1 MARVFLVSLAFVQ
14 LGTVPAAAL
23 GSIPGDADCDGLV
36 TIGDLS
42 HLQAE
47 LADGD
52 GSGTGGIEGGT
63 VFSCTGADANG
74 DAMVTAADVSAIV
87 AFLQGGG
94 RKVIATG
101 PIITFIGIVSADG
114 RQSAPIRS
122 EPVPTYQFP
131 GGVGFR
137 VVLEAIRGP
146 SGAAIGEQ
154 LLDFKRDDP
163 SARPLLQVS
172 ASRDLGNGS
181 VRVCDQ
187 GEGGIPG
194 ISPPNFGP
202 DQSIAD
208 ALNDIG

>member
-1 MARVFLVSLAFVQ
+1 MVMDRALEGSKVGQSSVALAPTPMVMRWSPPPMFLPLLPFSREEVGKSSPPARSS
-14 LGTVPAAAL
+14 PY
-23 GSIPGDADCDGLV
+23 
-36 TIGDLS
+36 
-42 HLQAE
+42 
-47 LADGD
+47 
-52 GSGTGGIEGGT
+52 
-63 VFSCTGADANG
+63 
-74 DAMVTAADVSAIV
+74 
-87 AFLQGGG
+87 
-94 RKVIATG
+94 
-101 PIITFIGIVSADG
+101 IGIVSADG
-114 RQSAPIRS
+114 RQSAPIRP